1 MEEVLPVFCLLV
13 NGGNLGPNEAARLRL
28 NELGR
33 SGLGS
38 PTGQAKKGKFFLL
51 PGGGEK

>member
-1 MEEVLPVFCLLV
+1 MGEVLPVFCLLV
-13 NGGNLGPNEAARLRL
+13 NGGNLGPKEAARPRL

-38 PTGQAKKGKFFLL
+38 STGQARKGKFFL
-51 PGGGEK
+51 PGRGEK